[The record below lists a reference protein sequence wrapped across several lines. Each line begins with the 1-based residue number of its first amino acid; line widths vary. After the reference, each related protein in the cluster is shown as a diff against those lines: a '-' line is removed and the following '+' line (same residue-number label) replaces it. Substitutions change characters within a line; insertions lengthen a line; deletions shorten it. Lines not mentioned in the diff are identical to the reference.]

1 MNLSSVKN
9 SLRIF
14 GSNIRSRE
22 FWLSLRKR
30 EVWFPLVGVVVGS
43 FVMAAGFVLFTNP
56 YKIVPGGV
64 YGLGRAFHY
73 LVPSIQTG
81 TFGLMMDI
89 PLMIT
94 GLIVFGGSFGVKTV
108 IAALTVPVFMNGL
121 TDLLGENPYDG
132 ICFISR
138 NLNLADDILLASI
151 FGGVLIGAGVGI
163 IVKFGATSG
172 GTDVVSMLV
181 SKFMHMKFASAMF
194 IVESVV
200 VLVGMVILRDWT
212 MPLYAL
218 VCIFAQSKV
227 TDFVLSGST
236 SNNKLLFIITRKN
249 DEMRQYVI
257 NDLDRS
263 GTYIKAKGMYTG
275 NDTEML
281 FLVVSER
288 QISGVRDKIKDVD
301 PKSFVVIVN
310 TQDTFGEGFQE
321 FPK

>member
-1 MNLSSVKN
+1 MNLSAAMN
-9 SLRIF
+9 NLRSF
-14 GSNIRSRE
+14 WSKLQSRD
-22 FWLSLRKR
+22 FWLNLRKR
-30 EVWFPLVGVVVGS
+30 EVWFPWVGVIIGS
-43 FVMAAGFVLFTNP
+43 FVMSAGFVLFTNP

-89 PLMIT
+89 PLLIT
-94 GLIVFGGSFGVKTV
+94 GLLVFGGNFGVKTV
-108 IAALTVPVFMNGL
+108 TAAITVPLFINGL
-121 TDLLGENPYDG
+121 TDLLGEDPFDG
-132 ICFISR
+132 ICFISQY
-138 NLNLADDILLASI
+138 LNLSNDILLASI

-163 IVKFGATSG
+163 IVKFDATSG

-181 SKFMHMKFASAMF
+181 SRFMHMKFASAMF
-194 IVESVV
+194 IVESIV
-200 VLVGMVILRDWT
+200 VLVGMLILRDWT

-236 SNNKLLFIITRKN
+236 SNNKLLFIITQKN
-249 DEMRQYVI
+249 DEMRDYVI

-281 FLVVSER
+281 FIVVSER
-288 QISGVRDKIKDVD
+288 QISGVRDKIKEVD
-301 PKSFVVIVN
+301 PKAFVVIVN

>member
-9 SLRIF
+9 SFRNF
-14 GSNIRSRE
+14 WNNVRSRE
-22 FWLSLRKR
+22 FWLQARKR
-30 EVWFPLVGVVVGS
+30 EVWFPWLGIIVGS
-43 FVMAAGFVLFTNP
+43 FVMSAGFVLFTNP

-73 LVPSIQTG
+73 LVPAIQTG

-94 GLIVFGGSFGVKTV
+94 GLIVFGGTFGTKTV
-108 IAALTVPVFMNGL
+108 VAALTVPLFMNGL
-121 TDLLGENPYDG
+121 TSLLGEDPYDG
-132 ICFISR
+132 ICFISQH
-138 NLNLADDILLASI
+138 LNLANDILLASI

-172 GTDVVSMLV
+172 GTDIISMLV
-181 SKFMHMKFASAMF
+181 SRFMHMKFASAML
-194 IVESVV
+194 IVESCVV
-200 VLVGMVILRDWT
+200 IVGMLILRDWT

-218 VCIFAQSKV
+218 VCIFVQAQV

-249 DEMRQYVI
+249 DEMRDYVI

-275 NDTEML
+275 NETEML
-281 FLVVSER
+281 FIVVSER
-288 QISGVRDKIKDVD
+288 QISGVRDKIKEVD
-301 PKSFVVIVN
+301 PSSFVVIVN